1 MAASKKPRPPL
12 GGAGPVKKRVKKGY
26 VDAPYDGGRG
36 GGPKPPAP
44 KPGETIVVA
53 KRKAPKR
60 K

>member
-1 MAASKKPRPPL
+1 
-12 GGAGPVKKRVKKGY
+12 VKKRVKKGY